1 MRYMEIILS
10 REDLL
15 TWKRDA
21 PADLIK
27 VRDFKKESLSYE
39 DCLKADY
46 IAFVEGDFIYVL
58 KDRGKK
64 RPVVEKLS
72 QKQNKFF
79 EQVVIPA
86 IIKLEN

>member
-1 MRYMEIILS
+1 MEIILG

-15 TWKRDA
+15 RYQCNK
-21 PADLIK
+21 PSEL
-27 VRDFKKESLSYE
+27 VNVSDFKKESLSYE
-39 DCLKADY
+39 DYLKADY
-46 IAFVEGDFIYVL
+46 VALVDGDVTYVL

-86 IIKLEN
+86 IIKLKN